1 LLAIICRSLWVF
13 SIHTEPVKPVIEVSN
28 YGKDIR
34 LDDVDAVTMN
44 IGDNV
49 TAASNTTITIRCPVS
64 GVPTPAVTWLEDG
77 VQITAG
83 DKFSM
88 TDDNNLVINDAKTK
102 HSAMYSCTAQN
113 EFGKDE
119 ASSTVRI
126 IGACRFS
133 CTNMCIHNRSECFK
147 LETFL

>member
-1 LLAIICRSLWVF
+1 
-13 SIHTEPVKPVIEVSN
+13 
-28 YGKDIR
+28 
-34 LDDVDAVTMN
+34 MN

-77 VQITAG
+77 AQTIGG

-88 TDDNNLVINDAKTK
+88 TDDNSLVINDVETK
-102 HSAMYSCTAQN
+102 HSAKYSCIAQN

-126 IGACRFS
+126 IGTC
-133 CTNMCIHNRSECFK
+133 
-147 LETFL
+147 